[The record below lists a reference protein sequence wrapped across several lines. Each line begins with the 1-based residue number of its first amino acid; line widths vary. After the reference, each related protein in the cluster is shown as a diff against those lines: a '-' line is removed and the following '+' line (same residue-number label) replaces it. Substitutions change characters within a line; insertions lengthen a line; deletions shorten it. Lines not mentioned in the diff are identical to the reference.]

1 MENNNLFEDMPEA
14 PTPPKL
20 PKYFPDLQGENRG
33 LTPGAGWY
41 QNEFLPWIQNQ
52 DPKKLVGY
60 GIGMFLLAGK
70 FARILTDF
78 FDFPKF
84 CFFAFRNCCSFGLR
98 NPQIP
103 GPNSR
108 IERPSHS
115 TNQRCLGTIGTL
127 FGRSKGQ
134 DFGFARRFQRK
145 SHEFAT
151 WSFLIFGFLH

>member
-1 MENNNLFEDMPEA
+1 MTNLIEKEE
-14 PTPPKL
+14 
-20 PKYFPDLQGENRG
+20 GENPKIVIG
-33 LTPGAGWY
+33 LG
-41 QNEFLPWIQNQ
+41 QSI
-52 DPKKLVGY
+52 VGY
-60 GIGMFLLAGK
+60 GIGLFLLAGK
-70 FARILTDF
+70 FDRILTDF

-84 CFFAFRNCCSFGLR
+84 YFLLFRNCHSFGLR

-115 TNQRCLGTIGTL
+115 TNKRCLRTIGTL

>member
-41 QNEFLPWIQNQ
+41 QNKFLPWIQNQ
-52 DPKKLVGY
+52 DPKELVGY

-84 CFFAFRNCCSFGLR
+84 CFFAFRNCCSLSIRSVHLPKAKILELCHLVISHFWLSPLNQ
-98 NPQIP
+98 NPKNNDDISYFNILTQ
-103 GPNSR
+103 
-108 IERPSHS
+108 
-115 TNQRCLGTIGTL
+115 
-127 FGRSKGQ
+127 K
-134 DFGFARRFQRK
+134 
-145 SHEFAT
+145 
-151 WSFLIFGFLH
+151 